1 MENRRNGAGPGA
13 GITGGRGRT
22 GLIGRLLDHGSRG
35 FLDVLKARGLT
46 FFSGVP
52 DSTFQQSYNY
62 MVEDPEVRYVPAVRE
77 DVALGVAS
85 AAYFAG
91 KLGGVMMQNSGIG
104 NIVNPLTSFSLMYK
118 IPVAAG
124 SRLARLWRS
133 TNDAPEHWI
142 MGVKSPEIFDL
153 LEVPYEIPEPDQL
166 EYALDRLLAE
176 IHRRSVPGALLI
188 RPGVD
193 GIDRP
198 LQGHRENPGACPA
211 RRPGVEHHGD
221 DIA

>member
-1 MENRRNGAGPGA
+1 MEARA
-13 GITGGRGRT
+13 
-22 GLIGRLLDHGSRG
+22 
-35 FLDVLKARGLT
+35 FWDVLKARGLT

-118 IPVAAG
+118 IPVLLVVG
-124 SRLARLWRS
+124 WRGYGGPP
-133 TNDAPEHWI
+133 NDAPEHWI

-153 LEVPYEIPEPDQL
+153 LEVPYEVPEPDQL
-166 EYALDRLLAE
+166 EHALDRLLAE

-188 RPGVD
+188 RHGVVD
-193 GIDRP
+193 
-198 LQGHRENPGACPA
+198 
-211 RRPGVEHHGD
+211 
-221 DIA
+221 

>member
-1 MENRRNGAGPGA
+1 M
-13 GITGGRGRT
+13 
-22 GLIGRLLDHGSRG
+22 
-35 FLDVLKARGLT
+35 T

-104 NIVNPLTSFSLMYK
+104 NIVNPLTSFS
-118 IPVAAG
+118 PDVQDSGAAG
-124 SRLARLWRS
+124 SRLARLWRPAQRRS
-133 TNDAPEHWI
+133 RALDHGCEVP
-142 MGVKSPEIFDL
+142 GIFDL
-153 LEVPYEIPEPDQL
+153 LEVPYEVPEPDQL
-166 EYALDRLLAE
+166 EHALDRLLAE

-188 RPGVD
+188 RPGVVD
-193 GIDRP
+193 
-198 LQGHRENPGACPA
+198 
-211 RRPGVEHHGD
+211 
-221 DIA
+221 